1 MIALTTGSTVGS
13 TSDGDNVGLLA
24 SNVVVGGLGQTNLGP
39 DQFDV
44 IAGSSTNGLTMLTTV
59 PEPSAYAVIAGL
71 LALGCLMSRRRA

>member
-24 SNVVVGGLGQTNLGP
+24 SNVVVGGLGQTNLGT

-44 IAGSSTNGLTMLTTV
+44 IVGSSTNGLTMITTV
-59 PEPSAYAVIAGL
+59 PEPSAYAAIAGL
-71 LALGCLMSRRRA
+71 LALGCLMFRRRA